1 MCENTRMNW
10 RRKLE
15 SLRRGKK
22 WTQEEL
28 AERVG
33 VSVSTINSWIKGTRT
48 PEMGNLQKIA
58 SVFGMSLDEFLKENL
73 ERNSNVEAL
82 SSSTKLMYVPL
93 ISWTRATFWP
103 KYVGSGESLAADPFR
118 AEGGEER
125 IITNISVGKEAFAL
139 QVKGDLMEPEF
150 PEGCT
155 IIVDPGR
162 KAIHGSYVVVHI
174 EDDKEATFKQLILD
188 GFRKY
193 LKPANDRYPIL
204 EVTGKKVRICG
215 VVVQQ
220 IKIYPDYPSPGLYK

>member
-1 MCENTRMNW
+1 MNW

-15 SLRRGKK
+15 SLRRAKK

-58 SVFGMSLDEFLKENL
+58 SVFGMSLDEFLKE
-73 ERNSNVEAL
+73 EPTRNFDADFQ
-82 SSSTKLMYVPL
+82 SSPQKLILVPL
-93 ISWTRATFWP
+93 ISWTRAVFWP
-103 KYVGSGESLAADPFR
+103 KYADSGESLATDSFSGK
-118 AEGGEER
+118 GGEER
-125 IITNISVGKEAFAL
+125 ILTNIGVGKDAFAV
-139 QVKGDLMEPEF
+139 QVKGDSMEPEF

-155 IIVDPGR
+155 LIVDPGK
-162 KAIHGSYVVVHI
+162 KAIHGSYVVVYV
-174 EDDKEATFKQLILD
+174 EDDEEATFKQLILD
-188 GFRKY
+188 GSRKY
-193 LKPANDRYPIL
+193 LKPVNNRYPIL

-220 IKIYPDYPSPGLYK
+220 IKIY